1 MKKKLIIPAVATC
14 LIVPA
19 FLTGCAGSAM
29 SFGDYMTNA
38 GNALQNSFNHI
49 VTEKEDLST
58 QQNFKFTT
66 SMNNEMYED
75 GEIAMKMAE
84 TITYERSGQGANT
97 VFVITEVSSSEAFD
111 EDGESL
117 GVEETT
123 VVTTYTKFV
132 EGSTTNYYMLE
143 KTLVDE
149 DWSYEIVETFADSTA
164 FIQEV
169 YDVTLDIFEDI
180 TEDLYGGPDM
190 LEALIISGGAQVEGD
205 ANNCSAS
212 ITFDQASFDSYDA
225 AVQRMS
231 GTTTMKIKDG
241 KLSENSGSMEMSYN
255 GKLVTKV
262 SGSSSLVYSASVS
275 APTSIDDY
283 TA

>member
-29 SFGDYMTNA
+29 SFGDYMTSA

-49 VTEKEDLST
+49 VTEKDDLST
-58 QQNFKFTT
+58 QQNFKFTA
-66 SMNNEMYED
+66 SMNSDMYED
-75 GEIAMKMAE
+75 GEIARKGAE

-97 VFVITEVSSSEAFD
+97 VFVITEVYSEEEFD

-143 KTLVDE
+143 KTLVDD

-164 FIQEV
+164 FIQAV
-169 YDVTLDIFEDI
+169 YDVTLDIFEEI
-180 TEDLYGGPDM
+180 TEELYGGPEM
-190 LEALIISGGAQVEGD
+190 LEALILSGGAQVEGD

-212 ITFDQASFDSYDA
+212 IAFDQASFDSYDA
-225 AVQRMS
+225 EIQRMS
-231 GTTTMKIKDG
+231 GTTTIKIKDG
-241 KLSENSGSMEMSYN
+241 KLSECSGSMEASYN

-262 SGSSSLVYSASVS
+262 SGSTSLVYSASVS